1 MNKLNITP
9 LKLEGTFIV
18 ESNSFNDSR
27 GVFSRYFCKE
37 ELKTILNG
45 KDIVNVNFSK
55 NYRKGAIRGLHYQ
68 EMPYGEIK
76 MPRCIKGKILDVF
89 VDVRK
94 ESKTFLQ
101 WDSVE
106 LSAENQKMVII
117 PQGFA
122 HGFQSLEDDSEIIYL
137 STEHFYGDHEFALNI
152 KDPLIGINLP
162 LPISDISERDMNHSF
177 LDLSTFTGVKI

>member
-1 MNKLNITP
+1 MNKLNISS

-18 ESNSFNDSR
+18 ESNSFSDSR
-27 GVFSRYFCKE
+27 GIFSRYFCKE
-37 ELKTILNG
+37 ELKKILNG

-68 EMPYGEIK
+68 QMPYAEIK

-89 VDVRK
+89 VDVRQG
-94 ESKTFLQ
+94 SKTFLQ

-137 STEHFYGDHEFALNI
+137 STEHFYGDHEFAINI
-152 KDPLIGINLP
+152 KDPIIGINLP
-162 LPISDISERDMNHSF
+162 LPITDISERDINHSF
-177 LDLSTFTGVKI
+177 LDLSTFKGVKI